1 MRSLAALPKAHL
13 HLHLEG
19 CMRPATAA
27 ELARRAGLPLPGALR
42 FADFADIVSAYG
54 QLCAL
59 LCGEADLRR
68 VVRELLGDAAAA
80 GAVYVEPQLCPPLLR
95 QLAARC

>member
-1 MRSLAALPKAHL
+1 MRVLLCQGP
-13 HLHLEG
+13 
-19 CMRPATAA
+19 CPAA
-27 ELARRAGLPLPGALR
+27 EQPQEQTVARH
-42 FADFADIVSAYG
+42 FVSAYA

-59 LCGEADLRR
+59 LRGEADLRR